1 MVAVAHDET
10 SSIFTNNSIGIK
22 IMAVFFMVMTMCFF
36 IMIVIVIMCWTW
48 CYWRFTSQMILSC
61 LNLLR
66 CQILLKEVMI
76 VVAMSHDKSCRIFT
90 DNSICIKP
98 VIMVFTM
105 MVVMLFFIVIIMRCT
120 WCCRICPFQVILSR
134 LNLVCCQI
142 FLKEVMIVVAM
153 SHDKTF

>member
-1 MVAVAHDET
+1 
-10 SSIFTNNSIGIK
+10 
-22 IMAVFFMVMTMCFF
+22 MVMTMCIF
-36 IMIVIVIMCWTW
+36 IMIIIVIMCWTW

-66 CQILLKEVMI
+66 CQVLLEEIMI
-76 VVAMSHDKSCRIFT
+76 VVSVTHDKALLVLT
-90 DNSICIKP
+90 DDTIGIKT
-98 VIMVFTM
+98 VIMVFIM
-105 MVVMLFFIVIIMRCT
+105 MVSMMIFVVLVIVIMCWS
-120 WCCRICPFQVILSR
+120 WCSCSYAFQMILRR